1 MKSLFVFTLSLV
13 LLTACGG
20 GHESPKTPQAINA
33 SDLYLTRCAGCHG
46 TDGNLQLSGAKALPA
61 STLKKEDIVNQIKM
75 GKGNMPPFDGRL
87 SEAEIAALADYVI
100 TFRAK

>member
-13 LLTACGG
+13 LLTACGDA
-20 GHESPKTPQAINA
+20 HESPKTPQAINA